1 MQRKVKDTA
10 VAYKTQRRPC
20 TYDDYLTLPDDG
32 RRYEIIE
39 GELFMSPAPTT
50 KHQFVKRSIQH
61 YLHTFVIT
69 HNLGE
74 VLDAP
79 TDVVFSDTNIVQ
91 PDILFIAKANLHK
104 ITEANIRGAPD
115 LIVEILSPA
124 TADTDRGAKKLL
136 YERYGVKEYWLV
148 DPDPETVEIYT
159 LQAGRYEL
167 AQRAEKTGTVH
178 SVLLPSFS
186 MEVAEIFASPLRG

>member
-10 VAYKTQRRPC
+10 VAYKTQRRLY

-39 GELFMSPAPTT
+39 GELLMSPAPVT
-50 KHQFVKRSIQH
+50 KHQFVKQTLQFHLLKFANKRKSG
-61 YLHTFVIT
+61 VI
-69 HNLGE
+69 
-74 VLDAP
+74 LDAP
-79 TDVVFSDTNIVQ
+79 TDVVFSDTDIVQ

-104 ITEANIRGAPD
+104 ITDANIQGAPD
-115 LIVEILSPA
+115 LIVEILSPT
-124 TADTDRGAKKLL
+124 TAATDRGAKKLL

-148 DPDPETVEIYT
+148 DPDSETVEIYT

-167 AQRAEKTGTVH
+167 AQHAEKTGTVH
-178 SVLLPSFS
+178 SVLMPGFS
-186 MEVAEIFASPLRG
+186 MEVADIFASPLRG